1 MSFGTF
7 TDSAGGKI
15 LPRYLPQNASSTSVI
30 KIVAVG
36 DTPIPAPTVN
46 NELLTIIDT
55 AAAGQPQF
63 TVNTLPNPPNATF
76 SCVGTLPFRDNDP
89 NNTDGIL
96 VLGNETIAGN
106 RHGVLYFYFA
116 NAANP
121 SAGVWTLRAIT
132 DAGTSVNGGCQL
144 LPTIADGGRP
154 VVGADFVFVGDFA
167 SWSDPDGANVVAS
180 GQIIQYNFPAD
191 TFQALPLTAG
201 LFTATNRPISVWGI
215 PATSA
220 AVGQFLLGALGNSLT
235 QGVTDYGSLV
245 IYDGGNIK
253 RIGGGATD
261 YCFSVN
267 TCNFDTLGRLWMGG
281 EFDISFPLTIGG
293 VVYNGRAIVCLSE
306 AGGFFPTI
314 NALPFIIT
322 DPVGS
327 TANIFN
333 ISNSYDGGLITVS
346 GFFKSTAASGQTINS
361 FGYVVPA
368 TLAFNNFT
376 NIGAAPAS
384 FRFGDCLVID
394 ADTYI
399 VKAPSGGA
407 GGEGG
412 LFGSDA
418 GFTAFFAVGV
428 VDVIN
433 RNRVIDWDYSAILSP
448 TNPLPLSY
456 ICFEYTQGFNPFDPV
471 LKDSISGSFVGAGGA
486 TAVAQ
491 GGSKFRYIRQDGS
504 AGDAVS
510 ATFQNN
516 FATIQVVGDLAANK
530 WDTIGTTGSITF
542 NDV

>member
-63 TVNTLPNPPNATF
+63 TVNVLPNPPNATF

-132 DAGTSVNGGCQL
+132 NAGTRVAAGCQL

-154 VVGADFVFVGDFA
+154 VVGADFVFCGDFA

-180 GQIIQYNFPAD
+180 AQLIQYNFPAD
-191 TFQALPLTAG
+191 TFQALPLAAG
-201 LFTATNRPISVWGI
+201 LFAAGHLPVYIWGI

-220 AVGQFLLGALGNSLT
+220 AVGQFLLGAGGNNLI
-235 QGVTDYGSLV
+235 QGVTDYNSLV

-261 YCFSVN
+261 EMPQVD
-267 TCNFDTLGRLWMGG
+267 TCSFDTLGRLWVGG
-281 EFDISFPLTIGG
+281 AFDVSFPCIIGG
-293 VVYNGRAIVCLSE
+293 VNYTGRAIVCLSE

-314 NALPFIIT
+314 NALPFIIA
-322 DPVGS
+322 DPPNT
-327 TANIFN
+327 TASVINIA
-333 ISNSYDGGLITVS
+333 NSYDGGLITVS
-346 GFFKSTAASGQTINS
+346 GVFESTAASGQTINS

-368 TLAFNNFT
+368 TLAINVFT

-384 FRFGDCLVID
+384 FRFGDSLVID

-399 VKAPSGGA
+399 VKAPEGGF
-407 GGEGG
+407 GGQAG

-418 GFTAFFAVGV
+418 GFTAFFAVGN
-428 VDVIN
+428 VDVFDKG
-433 RNRVIDWDYSAILSP
+433 RVIDWDYSAILSP

-456 ICFEYTQGFNPFDPV
+456 ICFEYTQGFNPFDPI